1 LGFINLRNLKKIKKW
16 RKKTS
21 ESSRFFIVFF
31 FQIKLNYNKIMK
43 EKIKKEILSKQ
54 TSPIDTKTIKI
65 MKKIIKIFRE
75 KNMNMNKSLFSSE
88 IQFNRIKQSKL
99 CK

>member
-1 LGFINLRNLKKIKKW
+1 
-16 RKKTS
+16 
-21 ESSRFFIVFF
+21 
-31 FQIKLNYNKIMK
+31 MK